1 MRSRGSKRRI
11 SLVEMSVLEVQ
22 PYLRPERP
30 LLWLGEKG
38 VPAPRLLPI
47 AIGQFEA
54 AAIQMQLD
62 EERPLRPISYDLF
75 AAMVGELGVSVRRVF
90 IHSLEQGAF
99 RAVVVVEQDG
109 HLHEIDCR
117 PSDGIAMALR
127 TRAAIFVADEVVRE
141 AGIATAPEE
150 GSDSRATIAAFYE
163 QEPQVLPA
171 VDAAAETT
179 PSPAEVH
186 PPRLREE
193 VVVSEPPPA
202 VSRVEELRGQ
212 LERAILCEA
221 YEEAAQLRDEI
232 SLLVHRA
239 QD

>member
-1 MRSRGSKRRI
+1 MSSRGSKHRTT
-11 SLVEMSVLEVQ
+11 LVEMSVLEVQ
-22 PYLRPERP
+22 PFLRPERP

-38 VPAPRLLPI
+38 VSAPRLLPI

-90 IHSLEQGAF
+90 IHSLEKEAF

-109 HLHEIDCR
+109 HLHEVDCR

-127 TRAAIFVADEVVRE
+127 TRASIFVAGEVLAE
-141 AGIATAPEE
+141 AGIATAPDE
-150 GSDSRATIAAFYE
+150 GTDTRATIAAFYE
-163 QEPQVLPA
+163 QEPQVLP
-171 VDAAAETT
+171 
-179 PSPAEVH
+179 P
-186 PPRLREE
+186 EE
-193 VVVSEPPPA
+193 VSGESTPCPTEGPPPPPEEVTAPEPAPA
-202 VSRVEELRGQ
+202 VSRLEQLRGQ

-232 SLLVHRA
+232 THLAHRA